1 MPMPRVLRGSEG
13 GERFLMG
20 EVTLQ
25 TLNPRKLVEVVGKVV
40 PRAKKTGEVF
50 VQGHLAHE
58 KTPTPLGPP

>member
-1 MPMPRVLRGSEG
+1 
-13 GERFLMG
+13 MG

-40 PRAKKTGEVF
+40 PRAKNTVF
-50 VQGHLAHE
+50 VQGHLANE

>member
-1 MPMPRVLRGSEG
+1 
-13 GERFLMG
+13 MG

-40 PRAKKTGEVF
+40 SRAKKTGEVF